1 MGKYLLFS
9 SKALLSPY
17 LLYLFFFILFLLK
30 CTLSGIEEASQFHW
44 LFSIVHLFPYLYC
57 KPDYI
62 FISAVTL
69 VNSTYLG
76 LDFVLSFIHLPL
88 IANVTGFECE
98 LNKLG
103 ILFGCL
109 VSWLNN
115 VVAFVFLCSC
125 DRMSPPAQGVPEPVI
140 SLA

>member
-1 MGKYLLFS
+1 M
-9 SKALLSPY
+9 
-17 LLYLFFFILFLLK
+17 
-30 CTLSGIEEASQFHW
+30 
-44 LFSIVHLFPYLYC
+44 
-57 KPDYI
+57 
-62 FISAVTL
+62 
-69 VNSTYLG
+69 NSTYLG